1 MNFAGNAKPLD
12 DIDLP
17 RVGAKIGVGE
27 DVLHMVLDVESLGD
41 GFDSKG
47 RPTMLFEPHIF
58 YRELSGVQRDEA
70 VKQGLAYKSW
80 KSGSYPRDSYPRLQK
95 AVLIN
100 KAAALKSCSF
110 GAFQVMGFNYKLAG
124 YSTVMS
130 MVTAMMHDAENHLE
144 AAVNFIVSAGLDD
157 ELQVLD
163 ALDRP
168 ATPED
173 TIPFV
178 MGYNGKGFRKNNYHV
193 KAAKALNKWRGIKDT
208 PYNPAEIYP
217 EAPTGKP
224 ETPLPIDLPDDVV
237 QVEPEVEH
245 IPVTKAGT
253 AIILAITS
261 VITGAIYWWEELAA
275 KIGGLF

>member
-1 MNFAGNAKPLD
+1 MNFVGKAKPLD

-17 RVGAKIGVGE
+17 RIGSQIGVGE
-27 DVLHMVLDVESLGD
+27 DVLHMVLDVESRGN
-41 GFDSKG
+41 GFDKAG

-58 YRELSGVQRDEA
+58 YRELSGEQRDKA

-95 AVLIN
+95 AILIN
-100 KAAALKSCSF
+100 KSAALKSCSW

-124 YSTVMS
+124 YSTVGA
-130 MVTAMMHDAENHLE
+130 MVNAMLADVENHLQ

-163 ALDRP
+163 ALDRL

-193 KAAKALNKWRGIKDT
+193 KAAKSLNKWRGIKDT
-208 PYNPAEIYP
+208 PYKPVEIYP
-217 EAPTGKP
+217 VSAPDAP
-224 ETPLPIDLPDDVV
+224 EPSLPIDLPDDMRAVR
-237 QVEPEVEH
+237 E
-245 IPVTKAGT
+245 
-253 AIILAITS
+253 AISKPKTIVGKKTL
-261 VITGAIYWWEELAA
+261 TGAGILGVIVAL
-275 KIGGLF
+275 IGGLAKLFGG